1 MNIGQ
6 RIKTNNAEKLTL
18 RFFTALFLSCVLF
31 MIIVFPVPFDNV
43 VFFRRVPFLPFI
55 ASLLSFYALLSVIF
69 TFVNSLKIERLIL
82 LVTYSAYAVF
92 ATFETTDLWFSFGAS
107 LVLLFICVYIFKDG
121 FAPVLQ
127 RDIPK
132 GFVIA
137 AAVSAALYFSVFVGV
152 QTVCRYLT
160 HSTPNYDFGIFS
172 QMFYYM
178 KTTLMPLVT
187 SERDVLM
194 SHFSVHIS
202 PAYYLFLPFYAIF
215 PSPATLMV
223 CQAVFLASGVV
234 PVVMICKKLGLSNKA
249 ACAFAFIYALYP
261 ALAGGC
267 FYDLHEN
274 KMLAPLLLWLFYFI
288 LKDKWYGIVTFSVL
302 VLLVKE
308 DAAVY
313 VIFAGLFVLLTA
325 EKRGKFKG
333 LYMILLSAAYFV
345 TATLLLRNFGEGTM
359 DERYANYMTTSSDTL
374 LTVVQNV
381 IKDPAY
387 VVRQMFDTTAD
398 AAAENKI
405 EFMLRMFI
413 PLGFMPLITKK
424 LSRYVLILPL
434 VLINLMSD
442 YVYQHGIFFQYTYGP
457 LAFLFFAA
465 MINFADMSDRLK
477 RMLGTFSAVA
487 VVIICANS
495 VWQRPNY
502 FESYLVQKQQ
512 YDAVR
517 TAIYSIPEE
526 ASVGSTTFY
535 CAPASKRR
543 ELYEIK
549 YTEHKD
555 ELDFVILDLRI
566 PEGTNLVPEYEKD
579 PDFKVYYKLDGWIAI
594 YKRR

>member
-1 MNIGQ
+1 MGFKEK
-6 RIKTNNAEKLTL
+6 IKTNTKEKLTL

-31 MIIVFPVPFDNV
+31 MIIAFPVPFDNV

-55 ASLLSFYALLSVIF
+55 ASLLGFYALLSVIF

-82 LVTYSAYAVF
+82 LVTYAAYAVF

-107 LVLLFICVYIFKDG
+107 LVLLFICVYIFKDD

-137 AAVSAALYFSVFVGV
+137 AAVSAVLYFSVFVGV

-178 KTTLMPLVT
+178 KTTLMPLAT
-187 SERDVLM
+187 SERDTLM
-194 SHFSVHIS
+194 SHFSVHVS

-223 CQAVFLASGVV
+223 CQAVFLASGVI
-234 PVVMICKKLGLSNKA
+234 PVVLICKKLRLSNKA
-249 ACAFAFIYALYP
+249 ACVFAVVYALYP

-267 FYDLHEN
+267 FFDLHEN
-274 KMLAPLLLWLFYFI
+274 KMLSPLLLWLFYFI
-288 LKDKWYGIVTFSVL
+288 VKNKWYGIAVFSAL

-313 VIFAGLFVLLTA
+313 VIFAGIYVLISA
-325 EKRGKFKG
+325 VKRDKLKG
-333 LYMILLSAAYFV
+333 LYMILLAAAYFTAV
-345 TATLLLRNFGEGTM
+345 TILLNKFGEGTM
-359 DERYANYMTTSSDTL
+359 DERYANYMTTSRDTL
-374 LTVVQNV
+374 FTVVQNI

-398 AAAENKI
+398 AAAENKV

-413 PLGFMPLITKK
+413 PLGFMPFITKK
-424 LSRYVLILPL
+424 LHRYVLFLPL

-457 LAFLFFAA
+457 LAFLIFAS
-465 MINFADMSDRLK
+465 MINYADMSERLK
-477 RMLGTFSAVA
+477 RTLGTFAAVA
-487 VVIICANS
+487 VVIICAGS
-495 VWQRPNY
+495 VWQQPNY
-502 FESYLVQKQQ
+502 YKSYLLQKEQ

-517 TAIYSIPEE
+517 EAIYSIPED
-526 ASVGSTTFY
+526 AAVGATTFY

-543 ELYEIK
+543 QLYELR

-555 ELDFVILDLRI
+555 ELDYVILDLRI
-566 PEGTNLVPEYEKD
+566 PEGTNLLPEYERD
-579 PDFKVYYKLDGWIAI
+579 PDYKIYYMLDGWVAI
-594 YKRR
+594 FKK